1 MKRLTFIV
9 LAFTILGGCS
19 NSLLKTPETPETP
32 ETSETS
38 ENTKLTMPKLPKF
51 SIPSWLDFSMPSI
64 NVYKPNIMQGSVLE
78 IEAVEKLELGMS
90 KSAVMNLIG
99 SPSINDPF
107 HQYQWD
113 YIHHSTINGEQVIHY
128 RLRLVFDGDVL
139 AEIDKSELAGLT
151 NNQ

>member
-1 MKRLTFIV
+1 MKRLTLIV
-9 LAFTILGGCS
+9 LAFTILSGCS
-19 NSLLKTPETPETP
+19 NSLLKSPETPTFP
-32 ETSETS
+32 TFS
-38 ENTKLTMPKLPKF
+38 LPSWLNF
-51 SIPSWLDFSMPSI
+51 SIPSI
-64 NVYKPNIMQGSVLE
+64 NLYKPSIMQGSVLE
-78 IEAVEKLELGMS
+78 IEAVEKLQLGMS

-113 YIHHSTINGEQVIHY
+113 YIHYSNLNGEQVIQY

-139 AEIDKSELAGLT
+139 AEIDKSELGGLT

>member
-1 MKRLTFIV
+1 MKRLTLIV

-32 ETSETS
+32 ET
-38 ENTKLTMPKLPKF
+38 TKFTMPEFPKF
-51 SIPSWLDFSMPSI
+51 SMPSWLDFSMPSI
-64 NVYKPNIMQGSVLE
+64 DVYKPSIMQGSILE
-78 IEAVEKLELGMS
+78 IESVEKLQLGMS

-99 SPSINDPF
+99 SPSIMDPF

-113 YIHHSTINGEQVIHY
+113 YIHHSTLNGEQVIHY

-139 AEIDKSELAGLT
+139 AQIDKSELGGLT
-151 NNQ
+151 DNQ

>member
-1 MKRLTFIV
+1 MKRLTLIV
-9 LAFTILGGCS
+9 LAFAILSSCS
-19 NSLLKTPETPETP
+19 NPLLKSPETP
-32 ETSETS
+32 
-38 ENTKLTMPKLPKF
+38 KLKKF
-51 SIPSWLDFSMPSI
+51 SMPSWLNFSMPSI
-64 NVYKPNIMQGSVLE
+64 DVYKPSIMQGSVLK

-113 YIHHSTINGEQVIHY
+113 YIHYSILNGEQVIQY
-128 RLRLVFDGDVL
+128 RLRLVFDGDLL

-151 NNQ
+151 DNQ